1 MVNSINCSGVVF
13 NRDLNTGVKYYVINY
28 DDVSGKSN
36 TVTSGQTENSNRLL
50 LVYYNN
56 LLNEKSER
64 FSKLLRSVKEVE
76 ILSKGIPLDIEFIIT
91 HRLEIYILQVRPLV
105 LRKKIYQEQEN
116 NINSSLRLLEKKV
129 YKNEKPDDIVWSNA
143 RLESCRNYW

>member
-50 LVYYNN
+50 FVYYNN
-56 LLNEKSER
+56 LLNVKSER
-64 FSKLLRSVKEVE
+64 FSKLLRSVKK
-76 ILSKGIPLDIEFIIT
+76 SKYF
-91 HRLEIYILQVRPLV
+91 Q
-105 LRKKIYQEQEN
+105 
-116 NINSSLRLLEKKV
+116 KV
-129 YKNEKPDDIVWSNA
+129 F
-143 RLESCRNYW
+143 L